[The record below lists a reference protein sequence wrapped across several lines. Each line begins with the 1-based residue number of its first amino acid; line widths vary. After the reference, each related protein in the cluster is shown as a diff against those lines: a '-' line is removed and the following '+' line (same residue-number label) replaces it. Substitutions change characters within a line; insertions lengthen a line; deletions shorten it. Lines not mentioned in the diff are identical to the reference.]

1 MPPAERWALEARD
14 DIWLSRHIGR
24 PALLLNIGKDADDR
38 KLRQRLSA
46 EAVFATAKVPAENV
60 AALRFLEE
68 AGCRV
73 VDVNMTYAINVEDLP
88 GRAAGRARLA
98 RPEDRAGVEDVAGHA
113 FRYTRFHLDN
123 VIPLSL
129 AHRIKRIW
137 AGNYFAGGRGTALLV
152 AEDAE
157 GICGFLQ
164 VLERGDAAVID
175 LVAVAPRAA
184 GRGHGSALI
193 SVLAKTS
200 LTNGQ
205 LPRRIIVGSQAAN
218 IPATR
223 FYENQ
228 GFRLEAAAY
237 VLHHHGS
244 RWNYPAD

>member
-1 MPPAERWALEARD
+1 MRPADPWTLEARD
-14 DIWLSRHIGR
+14 DLWLSRHIGR
-24 PALLLNIGKDADDR
+24 PALLLQIGRGADDR
-38 KLRQRLSA
+38 ALRQRLAA
-46 EAVFATAKVPAENV
+46 EPVFATAKVPAENV

-73 VDVNMTYAINVEDLP
+73 VDVNMTYGIGVEDLK
-88 GRAAGRARLA
+88 RKDAGAARLA

-113 FRYTRFHLDN
+113 FRFTRFHLDN
-123 VIPLSL
+123 VIPLAL

-137 AGNYFAGGRGTALLV
+137 AGNFFAGGRGTALLV
-152 AEDAE
+152 AEDE
-157 GICGFLQ
+157 RGICGFLQ

-175 LVAVAPRAA
+175 LVAVVSRAA
-184 GRGHGSALI
+184 GRGHASAMIAL
-193 SVLAKTS
+193 LAKTP

-223 FYENQ
+223 FYENL

-237 VLHHHGS
+237 VLHHHGN
-244 RWNYPAD
+244 RWSYPSD